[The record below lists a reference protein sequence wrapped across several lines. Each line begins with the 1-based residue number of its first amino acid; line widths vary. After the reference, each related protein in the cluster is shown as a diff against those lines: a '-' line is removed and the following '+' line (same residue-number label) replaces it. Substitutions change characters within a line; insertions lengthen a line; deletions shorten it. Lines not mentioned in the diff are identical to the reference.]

1 MISGFDRPAILP
13 CPPHKQQGWPQAL
26 FRLAANLVHLPCD
39 YTDRRLPVFTSHSSK
54 LEWIAASHVRLVA
67 AVGTKADRH
76 QGQLVQPRLAAVGVS
91 FRPA

>member
-1 MISGFDRPAILP
+1 MALTDL
-13 CPPHKQQGWPQAL
+13 PPHLALPSKQQGWPQAL
-26 FRLAANLVHLPCD
+26 SRLAANLLHARCD

-67 AVGTKADRH
+67 AVLAKADRH
-76 QGQLVQPRLAAVGVS
+76 QGLRAQPRLAVAKVS